1 MKQTTKKR
9 WACIA
14 LAALLTIPAAGCS
27 VQMKD
32 GQREQKEEKES
43 LKFVAI
49 TTDTAKELT
58 FILKPDDTYEVT
70 GINRLASASVVI
82 PAEHQGK
89 PVTSIGAATS
99 VSMYVGNS
107 SGSFVIN
114 SKDNEGTDS
123 SYTLEKFY
131 TSNSPVTS
139 ISIPA
144 SVTTIA
150 RNAFDGCLSLTD
162 IYFAGTEEQWNTIL
176 ANSGWGAETP
186 DCTVHFS

>member
-32 GQREQKEEKES
+32 GQEEEKES
-43 LKFVAI
+43 LKLVAI

-70 GINRLASASVVI
+70 EINRFALASVVI

-123 SYTLEKFY
+123 SYTVEKFY
-131 TSNSPVTS
+131 TSNCPVTS
-139 ISIPA
+139 ISIPD

-150 RNAFDGCLSLTD
+150 RNAFDGCLALTD

-186 DCTVHFS
+186 NCTVHFS